1 MIVSLILMDIS
12 WYGQSCF
19 KLKGKSATVIINST
33 DLLEA
38 DIVLNS
44 HKLPGHQTS
53 VALSSPMVFD
63 SPGEYEVKGV
73 AITGISSESTNIIYH
88 LFLDKLNIVH
98 LGDLGEDKL
107 TEEQLEE
114 IGQTDILLMP
124 KSAAEIV
131 AQLEPKIII
140 PMCEAPEQFLK
151 EIGVAGV
158 EAQPKLSISK
168 EKLPEEPIVVVLKQS

>member
-107 TEEQLEE
+107 TEEQL
-114 IGQTDILLMP
+114 
-124 KSAAEIV
+124 A
-131 AQLEPKIII
+131 
-140 PMCEAPEQFLK
+140 
-151 EIGVAGV
+151 
-158 EAQPKLSISK
+158 
-168 EKLPEEPIVVVLKQS
+168 KQIFY